1 MQDLNEAYT
10 QILSHCENL
19 EYLNQ
24 FSGFLRET
32 EYRILLI
39 VCGHT
44 KHGKVP
50 ISQVKPILDEYWKAA
65 NYKCH
70 LKNVAYILMVA
81 LRKIQNERMFQSMNA
96 IS

>member
-1 MQDLNEAYT
+1 MNKNLIELLEQCEDLA
-10 QILSHCENL
+10 
-19 EYLNQ
+19 YLNI
-24 FSGFLRET
+24 FAPYLRET

-50 ISQVKPILDEYWKAA
+50 ISQVKPILDEYWKAT

-70 LKNVAYILMVA
+70 LKNVAYILTVA

>member
-1 MQDLNEAYT
+1 MDKNLIELLEQCEDLA
-10 QILSHCENL
+10 
-19 EYLNQ
+19 YLNR
-24 FSGFLRET
+24 FAPYLRET

-50 ISQVKPILDEYWKAA
+50 ISQVKPILDEYWKAT

-70 LKNVAYILMVA
+70 LKNVAYILIVA
-81 LRKIQNERMFQSMNA
+81 LRKIQNERMFQSINA

>member
-1 MQDLNEAYT
+1 MQNFNEDYL
-10 QILSHCENL
+10 QILLQCENL

-44 KHGKVP
+44 KYGKVP
-50 ISQVKPILDEYWKAA
+50 ISQVKTILDEYWKTN
-65 NYKCH
+65 NYRCH
-70 LKNVAYILMVA
+70 LKNVVYILNVA
-81 LRKIQNERMFQSMNA
+81 LRKIQNERMFQSMNT

>member
-1 MQDLNEAYT
+1 MDKNLIELLEQCEDLT
-10 QILSHCENL
+10 
-19 EYLNQ
+19 YLNT
-24 FSGFLRET
+24 FAPYLRET

-50 ISQVKPILDEYWKAA
+50 ISQVKPILDEYWKAT

-70 LKNVAYILMVA
+70 LKNVAYILTVA
-81 LRKIQNERMFQSMNA
+81 LRKIQNERMFQSINA